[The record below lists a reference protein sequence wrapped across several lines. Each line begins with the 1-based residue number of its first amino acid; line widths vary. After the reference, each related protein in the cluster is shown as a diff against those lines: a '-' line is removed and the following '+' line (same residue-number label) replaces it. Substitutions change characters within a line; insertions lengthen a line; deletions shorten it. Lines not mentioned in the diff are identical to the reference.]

1 MEGDLSSNNELL
13 EKDTV
18 EQSEKGIYLHPGIAI
33 NGNTYRGYLESD
45 DIHEAICASFEHTPD
60 ACRDK
65 FERLVEKVEEMIF
78 EAKSANAKNKA
89 ILRRHAMQ

>member
-1 MEGDLSSNNELL
+1 M
-13 EKDTV
+13 
-18 EQSEKGIYLHPGIAI
+18 HPGIAI

-78 EAKSANAKNKA
+78 EARTADAKNKA